1 MTMNRRTFNKLA
13 GLGAIHALSSQS
25 APGSQP
31 FVSAV
36 NPAHD
41 SAKEPHATAHIPA
54 RAVEWPSQTY
64 RRLLVDTHVPD
75 WDSSLLA
82 SFDAADYVSTIAD
95 AGFQSLMQYANSH
108 VGLCLWRTKIG
119 QIHRNMQGRDYF
131 GEVMEQCHRR
141 GLHRVAYY
149 SLIFDDW
156 AYRTYPDWRIVS
168 ADDSDAKRHD
178 RAGAVCIN
186 SLYPEH
192 AIACIKELVAGYD
205 FESIFFDMTFWPTI
219 CYCSHCIA
227 RYWKEQNAEPPRI
240 VDWKDPQ
247 WRTFQKSRERWM
259 REFALSVTQAVKQV
273 RPIQVY
279 HQFGTFFAPWTVA
292 VSLEQN
298 EASDFAAG
306 DFYGGAAQFSIVCK
320 AYLSLTR
327 KRPFEFMTSRTLN
340 LNDFETTKPFEQ
352 LALESMIPMIHSS
365 ACLLIDAI
373 KPTGAL
379 NPRAYEYL
387 SQINALRDAYEP
399 FLGGELL
406 ADVAIYYDKNSMY
419 DPDAHGITAADAAK
433 NTWSVKMPHLDA
445 AVGAARFLRESH
457 IPFGVVTNA
466 SLDQLSSYRAV
477 ILPNVLEMTLDQAA
491 VFRQFVSNGGVLF
504 ATGVSSMSAPGDKQS
519 GQDGLGGQER
529 FLLEDVLG
537 VRYLGRVGGRTTY
550 LSPTNRE
557 LIDAIWPQE
566 NMGFSGPMVKVQA
579 APAAE
584 VLATITLPFVDPEA
598 GTALNT
604 RFAQIWSNPPASR
617 AGQDPGIVMN
627 SFGKGSA
634 IWTATSLESRS
645 DAVNAGVF
653 TLLLKRALQPPY
665 RFEADTDRAVE
676 VTLFHQRDRQRLL
689 VGMLNL
695 QTQVPT
701 IPVTATIRIQ
711 IPPGHRARRASLL
724 PEQKDIAIAPA
735 GLYITLQVPA
745 FNLVSMALIDYV

>member
-1 MTMNRRTFNKLA
+1 MNRRTFNKLA

-31 FVSAV
+31 SAPAV
-36 NPAHD
+36 NPANEEHHD
-41 SAKEPHATAHIPA
+41 TAHIPA
-54 RAVEWPSQTY
+54 RTVEWPSQTY

-82 SFDAADYVSTIAD
+82 SFDATDYVSTIAG

-108 VGLCLWRTKIG
+108 VGLCLWRTNIG
-119 QIHRNMQGRDYF
+119 QMHRNMQGRDYF
-131 GEVMEQCHRR
+131 GEVMEQCRRR

-156 AYRTYPDWRIVS
+156 AYQTHPDWRIVS

-186 SLYPEH
+186 SPYPEH

-219 CYCSHCIA
+219 CYCSHCIT
-227 RYWKEQNAEPPRI
+227 RYWKEQNAEPPRV

-259 REFALSVTQAVKQV
+259 REFAIFVTQAVKQV

-373 KPTGAL
+373 KPTGTL

-387 SQINALRDAYEP
+387 SQVNALRDAYEP

-419 DPDAHGITAADAAK
+419 DPDAHGLTAADAAK
-433 NTWSVKMPHLDA
+433 NPWSVKMPHLDA

-466 SLDQLSSYRAV
+466 SLDQLSVYRAV

-491 VFRQFVSNGGVLF
+491 VFRQFVSNGGILF
-504 ATGVSSMSAPGDKQS
+504 ASGISSMSAPDDKQS
-519 GQDGLGGQER
+519 GQNGSGASDGQER

-550 LSPTNRE
+550 LSPTNKE

-566 NMGFSGPMVKVQA
+566 NMGFNGPMVKVQA
-579 APAAE
+579 APSAE

-604 RFAQIWSNPPASR
+604 RFAQIWSNPPASQ
-617 AGQDPGIVMN
+617 AGQDPGIVIN
-627 SFGKGSA
+627 SFGKGKA
-634 IWTATSLESRS
+634 VWTAASLELRS
-645 DAVNAGVF
+645 DAVNARIF
-653 TLLLKRALQPPY
+653 TLLLKRVLQPPY
-665 RFEADTDRAVE
+665 RFEADSDRAVE
-676 VTLFHQRDRQRLL
+676 ITLFHQQDRRRLL

-701 IPVTATIRIQ
+701 IPVSATIRVQ

-735 GLYITLQVPA
+735 GSHVSLQVPL
-745 FNLVSMALIDYV
+745 FKLVSMVLIDYV